1 MSNFM
6 ANLVPFFAF
15 LWALS
20 LVLFNKTLYES
31 YYQGEAKQKLIVPI
45 IIVAIAAF
53 EQIIPIRTI
62 INKCLDKRDEDVVQ
76 VTYDQCLM
84 KFPTDYERENPVTK
98 NEAFLKFLD

>member
-1 MSNFM
+1 MSGTMVFFM

-20 LVLFNKTLYES
+20 LVLFNKTLYKHF
-31 YYQGEAKQKLIVPI
+31 YNDEAENKLIVPI

-62 INKCLDKRDEDVVQ
+62 INKCLDRRDDDIV
-76 VTYDQCLM
+76 
-84 KFPTDYERENPVTK
+84 
-98 NEAFLKFLD
+98 